1 MITTKSIT
9 KLKKLVKEA
18 KKTGKTIGFVP
29 TMGALHEGHLSLID
43 KAKKESSYLVVSI
56 FINPLQFGPSEDFRR
71 YPRDVKAD
79 KRMLK
84 EKKVDL
90 LFYPQA
96 DKIYNPDFSTFV
108 EETKLSKKLCG
119 KSRPGHFKGVTTI
132 VTKLFNIVDP
142 DLSYFGQKDYQQALI
157 IKKIV
162 KDLNFTVKIKVAP
175 TIREKDRLALSSRNL
190 YLSKKERKES
200 KSIYQAL
207 LQAKQMIKNNE
218 KDPKKIINQ
227 INKIIASNS
236 TASIDYIEIRD
247 ANNLKKIKKIK
258 GRIFIGIAAY
268 FGSPSGE
275 AAGKTRLIDNI
286 IVNKN

>member
-9 KLKKLVKEA
+9 NLKKLVKKV

-43 KAKKESSYLVVSI
+43 RAKKESNYLIVSI
-56 FINPLQFGPSEDFRR
+56 FINPLQFSPSEDFKR
-71 YPRDVKAD
+71 YPRNIKID
-79 KRMLK
+79 KKTLK
-84 EKKVDL
+84 EKKVNL
-90 LFYPQA
+90 LFYPQT

-119 KSRPGHFKGVTTI
+119 KSRPGHFKGVTTVI
-132 VTKLFNIVDP
+132 TKLFNIINP

-162 KDLNFTVKIKVAP
+162 RDLNFAVKIKIAP
-175 TIREKDRLALSSRNL
+175 TIREKDGLALSSRNL
-190 YLSKKERKES
+190 YLSQKERKES

-218 KDPKKIINQ
+218 KNPKKIINQ
-227 INKIIASNS
+227 INKIMVSNS
-236 TASIDYIEIRD
+236 TASIDYIAIRD
-247 ANNLKKIKKIK
+247 ANNLEEIKEIK
-258 GRIFIGIAAY
+258 GKVFIGIAAY
-268 FGSPSGE
+268 FDSLNGE

-286 IVNKN
+286 IVES